1 MNILY
6 DIALRYAQ
14 KQLLQSGTVD
24 EEFYNFIASFNDTEE
39 KEFVAFEIFRN
50 FCSNNNNPNIV
61 NKLVSSKDG
70 LIGEID
76 NKYDAYLRAAMVN
89 MIYFI
94 DHESMECKFNC
105 AESLKILKKFT
116 LLNIRNIHIVNNFRC
131 AYFIGSNSSIITAL
145 KELDFV
151 ILGQNS
157 EEVKSMVI
165 NGDNLEYLSGLHLLG
180 ITIKN
185 CAFKNSKDLLVLR
198 KLLYAS
204 YVQDINIKLTEC
216 KFVRVVGADGCTL
229 DCVCKRS
236 SYLKMTDF
244 MDSEIII
251 SNSDDVTID
260 ITRADK
266 TIIRVY
272 KSKLKIKMN
281 CYFADTLDIHL
292 YDSSV
297 ELELLGSI
305 NNVKVSVYE
314 HYGNKRKLEVIH
326 KLPRIDCI
334 TSTSAQLNRKYSIGR
349 YEQ

>member
-6 DIALRYAQ
+6 DIAFRYAQ

-24 EEFYNFIASFNDTEE
+24 EGFYNFIASFNDTEE
-39 KEFVAFEIFRN
+39 KEFVAFDIFRKFCNTHAN
-50 FCSNNNNPNIV
+50 FVDRLI
-61 NKLVSSKDG
+61 SSKDG

-76 NKYDAYLRAAMVN
+76 NKYDAYLRAEMAN

-94 DHESMECKFNC
+94 DHGINKSRFNC

-131 AYFIGSNSSIITAL
+131 ASFIGSNSSLIPKIR
-145 KELDFV
+145 ELDFV
-151 ILGQNS
+151 VLGQNA
-157 EEVKSMVI
+157 EELKSTLI
-165 NGDNLEYLSGLHLLG
+165 NGDNLDYLSSLHLLG
-180 ITIKN
+180 INLKN
-185 CAFKNSKDLLVLR
+185 CGFKSNKDWLLLR
-198 KLLYAS
+198 KILYAS
-204 YVQDINIKLTEC
+204 YIQDVNIKLTEC
-216 KFVRVVGADGCTL
+216 KFAQIVGAERCNL
-229 DCVCKRS
+229 DFVCDRS
-236 SYLKMTDF
+236 SYFKISDF
-244 MDSEIII
+244 MDSEMSIR
-251 SNSDDVTID
+251 NSDDITID

-266 TIIRVY
+266 SIIRVY
-272 KSKLKIKMN
+272 KCKLKIKMN

-297 ELELLGSI
+297 EIELLGSI

-314 HYGNKRKLEVIH
+314 HYGNNRKLEVIH

-334 TSTSAQLNRKYSIGR
+334 SATSAQLNRKYSIGR

>member
-76 NKYDAYLRAAMVN
+76 NKYDAYLRAAMAN

-105 AESLKILKKFT
+105 AESLKIIKKFT

-131 AYFIGSNSSIITAL
+131 ASFIGSNSSIITAI

-180 ITIKN
+180 INLKN
-185 CAFKNSKDLLVLR
+185 CGFINNKDWLLLR
-198 KLLYAS
+198 KILYAS
-204 YVQDINIKLTEC
+204 YIQDVNIKLTEC
-216 KFVRVVGADGCTL
+216 KFVQIIGAEKCNFDF
-229 DCVCKRS
+229 VCDRS
-236 SYLKMTDF
+236 SYFKISDF
-244 MDSEIII
+244 MYSEMSIR
-251 SNSDDVTID
+251 NSDDVTIH

-266 TIIRVY
+266 GIIRVY
-272 KSKLKIKMN
+272 KCKLKIKIS

-297 ELELLGSI
+297 EIELLGNI
-305 NNVKVSVYE
+305 NNVQLRVCE
-314 HYGNKRKLEVIH
+314 HYGYKKRLEAIH
-326 KLPRIDCI
+326 NLPKIDCI
-334 TSTSAQLNRKYSIGR
+334 SATSAQLNRKYSIGR
-349 YEQ
+349 YQ

>member
-50 FCSNNNNPNIV
+50 FCSNNNKPNIV

-76 NKYDAYLRAAMVN
+76 NKYDAYLRAAMAN

-105 AESLKILKKFT
+105 AESLKIIKKFT

-131 AYFIGSNSSIITAL
+131 ASFIVSNSSIITAI

-180 ITIKN
+180 INLKN
-185 CAFKNSKDLLVLR
+185 CVFTNNEDWLVLR
-198 KLLYAS
+198 KILYTS
-204 YVQDINIKLTEC
+204 YIQDVNINLTEC
-216 KFVRVVGADGCTL
+216 KFVQIVGAERCKL
-229 DCVCKRS
+229 DCICNRS
-236 SYLKMTDF
+236 SYFKISDF
-244 MDSEIII
+244 MDSEMSIR
-251 SNSDDVTID
+251 NSDDVTID

-266 TIIRVY
+266 SIIRVY
-272 KSKLKIKMN
+272 KCKLKIKMN

-292 YDSSV
+292 YDSSADI
-297 ELELLGSI
+297 ELSGSI
-305 NNVKVSVYE
+305 NNVNLKVYE
-314 HYGNKRKLEVIH
+314 HYGSKKKLEVIH
-326 KLPRIDCI
+326 NLPRIDCVSA
-334 TSTSAQLNRKYSIGR
+334 TSVQLNRKYSI
-349 YEQ
+349 